1 MHTWKNTVCK
11 METPKREDNAMKQ
24 SFLRGDVPLLVS
36 MMSDTTPR
44 GLLAK
49 MQEAIQEGTEGFCL
63 LLEKIEAKYRTAET
77 WRRLFAAAE
86 GRPVYVTNYRRNAN
100 EGKTDEEIAKELL
113 LMAECGADLCD
124 VMGDFFDPTPGEWT
138 EDPAAIQKQKDL
150 IARLHE
156 KGAGVLMSSHILAFT
171 PAERVLAI
179 AKGQKER
186 GADVSKIV
194 TGAESMEEQIEN
206 LRITHLLKKELG
218 APFLFLAGG
227 ECHLSRRLGA
237 TLGNCMTLCVKPT
250 KETPAPI
257 QPALGEMHAIRDLF
271 PIR

>member
-1 MHTWKNTVCK
+1 
-11 METPKREDNAMKQ
+11 MKHIFTEQ
-24 SFLRGDVPLLVS
+24 RPPLFS
-36 MMSDTTPR
+36 MMGASTPDE
-44 GLLAK
+44 LLAQMK
-49 MQEAIQEGTEGFCL
+49 TAIEEGTEGFCL
-63 LLEKIEAKYRTAET
+63 LLQQIKAEYRSAKT
-77 WRRLFAAAE
+77 WSRLFAAAE
-86 GRPVYVTNYRRNAN
+86 GRPVYVTNYRSGENQGRS
-100 EGKTDEEIAKELL
+100 DEDLAEELL
-113 LMAECGADLCD
+113 LMADAGADLCD
-124 VMGDFFDPTPGEWT
+124 VMGDLLDPTPGEWT
-138 EDPAAIQKQKDL
+138 ENPAAIQKQKEL
-150 IARLHE
+150 ISRIHE
-156 KGAGVLMSSHILAFT
+156 RGALALMSSHVLAFT

-194 TGAESMEEQIEN
+194 TKAENMEEQIEN

-218 APFLFLAGG
+218 APCLFLAGG

>member
-1 MHTWKNTVCK
+1 
-11 METPKREDNAMKQ
+11 MERRFLTEDSPPLIAMM
-24 SFLRGDVPLLVS
+24 G
-36 MMSDTTPR
+36 DTTPK
-44 GLLAK
+44 GLMAQ
-49 MQEAIQEGTEGFCL
+49 MRDAIKEGAEGFCL
-63 LLEKIEAKYRTAET
+63 LLEKIEEKHRCADT
-77 WRRLFAAAE
+77 WRSLFAAAE
-86 GRPVYVTNYRRNAN
+86 GRPVYVTNYRHSAN
-100 EGKTDEEIAKELL
+100 EGKPDERLAEELL

-124 VMGDFFDPTPGEWT
+124 VMGDLFDPTPGEWT
-138 EDPAAIQKQKDL
+138 ENPAAIQKQKEL
-150 IARLHE
+150 ISRIHE
-156 KGAGVLMSSHILAFT
+156 RGADALMSSHILAFT

-186 GADVSKIV
+186 GADVCKIV

-206 LRITHLLKKELG
+206 LRITNLLKQELG

-227 ECHLSRRLGA
+227 ECHLSRRLGG

>member
-1 MHTWKNTVCK
+1 
-11 METPKREDNAMKQ
+11 MKHIFTEQ
-24 SFLRGDVPLLVS
+24 RPPLFS
-36 MMSDTTPR
+36 MMGASTPDE
-44 GLLAK
+44 LLAQMK
-49 MQEAIQEGTEGFCL
+49 TAIEEGTEGFCL
-63 LLEKIEAKYRTAET
+63 LLQQIKAEYRSAKT
-77 WRRLFAAAE
+77 WNRLFAAAE
-86 GRPVYVTNYRRNAN
+86 GRPVYVTNYRSGENQGRS
-100 EGKTDEEIAKELL
+100 DEDLAEELL
-113 LMAECGADLCD
+113 LMAECGADICD

-150 IARLHE
+150 IARIRE
-156 KGAGVLMSSHILAFT
+156 KGADALMSSHILAFT